1 MNCPGIIK
9 PNNYIETNIEVA
21 TSGAGPFGYDSSM
34 SEK

>member
-1 MNCPGIIK
+1 MNFPGIIT

-21 TSGAGPFGYDSSM
+21 TSEAGSSGYDSM